1 MSNLAP
7 AAEALT
13 KIVTFLAENEQETGI
28 SEISR
33 GTGINKNMVFRIL
46 NTLENEGW
54 VYCNGQKYSLTLLL
68 FGLASKPISRLS
80 LNTAAT
86 PILYDLLNKTGEST
100 YLGILNDDKV
110 LYLQHLDG
118 IKNVR
123 VAGRVGGEY
132 DLYCSAPG
140 KVLLA
145 HADNDFIE
153 EYTSRQFNANT
164 KNTITEKDALS
175 RELECIRKNGYAT
188 DKEEFGNGIT
198 CVAAPVY
205 DFTGKVIGVI
215 GCSAFTVNN
224 SEEIIKR
231 LLPDV
236 ISSAKSI
243 SSHLG
248 YSFILER

>member
-1 MSNLAP
+1 MSNFAP
-7 AAEALT
+7 SVEAST
-13 KIVTFLAENEQETGI
+13 KIISFLADSEREVGI

-33 GTGINKNMVFRIL
+33 GTEINKNMVFRIL
-46 NTLENEGW
+46 NTLEKEGW
-54 VYCNGQKYSLTLLL
+54 VYCHEQKYSLTLSL

-100 YLGILNDDKV
+100 YLGILKEDKV
-110 LYLQHLDG
+110 LYIQHLDG
-118 IKNVR
+118 VKGVR

-153 EYTSRQFNANT
+153 EYTSRNFDKTT
-164 KNTITEKDALS
+164 KNTITEKSDILK
-175 RELECIRKNGYAT
+175 ELENICKNGYAT

-198 CVAAPVY
+198 CVAAPIY
-205 DFTGKVIGVI
+205 DYTGKVIATV
-215 GCSAFTVNN
+215 GCSAFTFNGQSDRIV
-224 SEEIIKR
+224 SH
-231 LLPDV
+231 LLPYV
-236 ISSAKSI
+236 TEAAKTISTR
-243 SSHLG
+243 LG
-248 YSFILER
+248 K

>member
-7 AAEALT
+7 AAEAST
-13 KIVTFLAENEQETGI
+13 KIITFLANCEHETGL

-33 GTGINKNMVFRIL
+33 GTQINKNMVFRIL

-54 VYCNGQKYSLTLLL
+54 VYCSDQKYSLTLSL
-68 FGLASKPISRLS
+68 FGLASKPLSRLS

-118 IKNVR
+118 VKRVR
-123 VAGRVGGEY
+123 VAGSIGGQY

-153 EYTSRQFNANT
+153 EYTSRNFEKTT
-164 KNTITEKDALS
+164 KNTITEKADILK
-175 RELECIRKNGYAT
+175 ELENIRINGYAT

-198 CVAAPVY
+198 CVAAPIY
-205 DFTGKVIGVI
+205 DYTGKVIAAV
-215 GCSAFTVNN
+215 GCSSFTSNGKC
-224 SEEIIKR
+224 EEIIKT
-231 LLPDV
+231 LLPD
-236 ISSAKSI
+236 ILKSAKEI
-243 SSHLG
+243 STRLG
-248 YSFILER
+248 GATAF

>member
-7 AAEALT
+7 AAEASV
-13 KIVTFLAENEQETGI
+13 KIITFLANCEHETGL

-33 GTGINKNMVFRIL
+33 GTEINKNMVFRIL

-54 VYCNGQKYSLTLLL
+54 VYCSDQKYSLTLSL
-68 FGLASKPISRLS
+68 FGLASKPLSRLS

-118 IKNVR
+118 VKRVR
-123 VAGRVGGEY
+123 VAGSIGGQY

-153 EYTSRQFNANT
+153 EYTSRNFDKTT
-164 KNTITEKDALS
+164 KNTITEKADILK
-175 RELECIRKNGYAT
+175 ELENICKNGYAT

-198 CVAAPVY
+198 CVAAPIY
-205 DFTGKVIGVI
+205 DYTGKVIATV
-215 GCSAFTVNN
+215 GCSAFTANRKCQ
-224 SEEIIKR
+224 EIIDNIVPSVLAASKEISTR
-231 LLPDV
+231 LGGTL
-236 ISSAKSI
+236 
-243 SSHLG
+243 
-248 YSFILER
+248 

>member
-7 AAEALT
+7 AAEAST
-13 KIVTFLAENEQETGI
+13 KIITFLAECEQEIGV

-54 VYCNGQKYSLTLLL
+54 VYCNAQKYSLTLLL

-118 IKNVR
+118 VKNVR

-153 EYTSRQFNANT
+153 EYTSRNFDKTTQ
-164 KNTITEKDALS
+164 NTITEKSDILK
-175 RELECIRKNGYAT
+175 ELENICKNGYAT

-198 CVAAPVY
+198 CVAAPIY
-205 DFTGKVIGVI
+205 DYTGKVIATV
-215 GCSAFTVNN
+215 GCSAFTFNGQSDQIV
-224 SEEIIKR
+224 SH
-231 LLPDV
+231 LLPYV
-236 ISSAKSI
+236 TEAAKTISTR
-243 SSHLG
+243 LG
-248 YSFILER
+248 K

>member
-7 AAEALT
+7 AAEAST
-13 KIVTFLAENEQETGI
+13 KIITFLAECEHETGI

-54 VYCNGQKYSLTLLL
+54 VYCNEQKYSLTLLL

-86 PILYDLLNKTGEST
+86 PVLYDLLHKTGEST
-100 YLGILNDDKV
+100 YLGILNNDKV

-118 IKNVR
+118 IKSVR

-145 HADNDFIE
+145 YADDAFIV
-153 EYTSRQFNANT
+153 EYTTRSLEKRTENS
-164 KNTITEKDALS
+164 ITEKSALLE
-175 RELECIRKNGYAT
+175 ELERIRQNGYAI
-188 DKEEFGNGIT
+188 DREEFGNGIT
-198 CVAAPVY
+198 CAAAPIY
-205 DFTGKVIGVI
+205 DYSGKVIAAI
-215 GCSAFTVNN
+215 GCSAFTTNN
-224 SEEIIKR
+224 KCEEIIED
-231 LLPDV
+231 LLPKIV
-236 ISSAKSI
+236 NAAKIISGRLGFKS
-243 SSHLG
+243 
-248 YSFILER
+248 R

>member
-1 MSNLAP
+1 MSNSAP

-13 KIVTFLAENEQETGI
+13 KIITFLSESEQETGI

-80 LNTAAT
+80 LNTVAT

-100 YLGILNDDKV
+100 YLGVLKNDKV

-153 EYTSRQFNANT
+153 EYTSRSLEKRTENS
-164 KNTITEKDALS
+164 ITEKSALLE
-175 RELECIRKNGYAT
+175 ELERIRQNGYAT
-188 DKEEFGNGIT
+188 DREEFGNGII
-198 CVAAPVY
+198 CVAAPIFDY
-205 DFTGKVIGVI
+205 NGKVVSVI
-215 GCSAFTVNN
+215 GCSAFTTNN
-224 SEEIIKR
+224 KCEKYIER
-231 LLPDV
+231 LLPEIV
-236 ISSAKSI
+236 NAAKIISER
-243 SSHLG
+243 LG
-248 YSFILER
+248 FKNK